1 MIFGDGVVDECVSRA
16 KMLVVR
22 FSALANFTVIPSILS
37 SFDLSFYLFSLFNRL
52 LSNTHTI
59 L

>member
-16 KMLVVR
+16 KIVVR
-22 FSALANFTVIPSILS
+22 FSALANFTVIPSIPS
-37 SFDLSFYLFSLFNRL
+37 SFVLSFYLFSFFNRL
-52 LSNTHTI
+52 LSNIHII

>member
-22 FSALANFTVIPSILS
+22 FSALANFTVVPSIPL
-37 SFDLSFYLFSLFNRL
+37 
-52 LSNTHTI
+52 
-59 L
+59 